1 MLLIYNQTSLPYAN
15 VECTYLQHVLI
26 IPWVN
31 TIVMRDPCY
40 FPSSWFGSN
49 NNIKKN
55 HWCQI
60 IPLEHTTQMDLLH
73 PEFVLTKLV
82 QGASHAWK
90 IKFQLTNCNH
100 CQP

>member
-1 MLLIYNQTSLPYAN
+1 MLLIYKQTNLPYDN

-49 NNIKKN
+49 NNIKKK
-55 HWCQI
+55 
-60 IPLEHTTQMDLLH
+60 PLMSNCSLGTHH
-73 PEFVLTKLV
+73 PNGPVT
-82 QGASHAWK
+82 
-90 IKFQLTNCNH
+90 
-100 CQP
+100 P